1 MIKAEKNILLGV
13 TASIAIYKS
22 CELIRKL
29 KKCGFSVH
37 VIMTKEA
44 EELIKPV
51 VFQSL
56 SANRVY
62 RAGMFEEPDTCKLEN
77 NGLSDTRPYRIG
89 RYAPLRSRQSQEIK
103 HISLAE
109 KADLILIAP
118 ATANIIAKLAAG
130 ICDDLLSC
138 VVCASKAR
146 VLIAPAMNENMYKNK
161 ITQSNIAKLK
171 SCGYK
176 FIAPASGL
184 LACGAVGIG
193 CLAEVETIVKEVR
206 NSF

>member
-1 MIKAEKNILLGV
+1 MVKTGKNIILGV
-13 TASIAIYKS
+13 TASIAIYKA
-22 CELIRKL
+22 CDLIRRL

-37 VIMTKEA
+37 VVMTKEA

-62 RAGMFEEPDTCKLEN
+62 RAGIFEEQDTW
-77 NGLSDTRPYRIG
+77 
-89 RYAPLRSRQSQEIK
+89 EIE

-118 ATANIIAKLAAG
+118 ATANIIAKLACG
-130 ICDDLLSC
+130 ICDDLLTC
-138 VVCASKAR
+138 VVCASKAK

-193 CLAEVETIVKEVR
+193 CLADTEEIVKQVKKIL
-206 NSF
+206 

>member
-1 MIKAEKNILLGV
+1 MKISEKNIILGV

-22 CELIRKL
+22 CGLIRRL
-29 KKCGFSVH
+29 RENGLVVH
-37 VIMTKEA
+37 VVMTKEA
-44 EELIKPV
+44 QELIKPI

-56 SANRVY
+56 SGNRVY
-62 RAGMFEEPDTCKLEN
+62 GSGMFDAPDTGYIE
-77 NGLSDTRPYRIG
+77 
-89 RYAPLRSRQSQEIK
+89 
-103 HISLAE
+103 HVSLAQ

-138 VVCASKAR
+138 TVCASKAK
-146 VLIAPAMNENMYKNK
+146 VLIAPAMNEQMYQNR

-176 FIAPASGL
+176 FIPPSRGL
-184 LACGAVGIG
+184 LACGVAGVG
-193 CLAEVETIVKEVR
+193 CLAETADIVKEVKKLL
-206 NSF
+206 

>member
-1 MIKAEKNILLGV
+1 MALKKTEKNIVLGV

-22 CELIRKL
+22 CGLIRRMRE
-29 KKCGFSVH
+29 CGWAVH
-37 VIMTKEA
+37 VVMTKEA
-44 EELIKPV
+44 QELIRPI

-56 SANRVY
+56 SGRPVY
-62 RAGMFEEPDTCKLEN
+62 SGGLFDPPDTWDIAHV
-77 NGLSDTRPYRIG
+77 GL
-89 RYAPLRSRQSQEIK
+89 A
-103 HISLAE
+103 A

-138 VVCASKAR
+138 TVCASKAK
-146 VLIAPAMNENMYKNK
+146 VLIAPAMNENMLNHK

-176 FIAPASGL
+176 FIQPRKGL
-184 LACGAVGIG
+184 LACGTVGEG
-193 CLAEVETIVKEVR
+193 CLAETSEIIKEVKR
-206 NSF
+206 LL

>member
-1 MIKAEKNILLGV
+1 MEKTAKNIILGV

-22 CELIRKL
+22 CSLVRRLRE
-29 KKCGFSVH
+29 CGLAVH
-37 VIMTKEA
+37 VVMTKEA
-44 EELIKPV
+44 QELIKPI

-62 RAGMFEEPDTCKLEN
+62 SAGLFDALDTW
-77 NGLSDTRPYRIG
+77 
-89 RYAPLRSRQSQEIK
+89 EIE
-103 HISLAE
+103 HVALAT

-138 VVCASKAR
+138 TVCASRAKI
-146 VLIAPAMNENMYKNK
+146 LIAPAMNENMYNHK

-171 SCGYK
+171 ACGYK
-176 FIAPASGL
+176 FILPHKGM
-184 LACGAVGIG
+184 LACGVVGAG
-193 CLAEVETIVKEVR
+193 CLAEIAEIIKEVKKLL
-206 NSF
+206 

>member
-1 MIKAEKNILLGV
+1 MKKDEKNIILGI
-13 TASIAIYKS
+13 TASIAIYKACS
-22 CELIRKL
+22 LIRRL
-29 KKCGFSVH
+29 RECGWAVQ
-37 VIMTKEA
+37 VVMTKEA
-44 EELIKPV
+44 QELIKPV

-62 RAGMFEEPDTCKLEN
+62 TGGIFDAPDTW
-77 NGLSDTRPYRIG
+77 DI
-89 RYAPLRSRQSQEIK
+89 A
-103 HISLAE
+103 HVALAA

-138 VVCASKAR
+138 TVCASRAK
-146 VLIAPAMNENMYKNK
+146 VLIAPAMNENMYNHK

-176 FIAPASGL
+176 FILPHKGL
-184 LACGAVGIG
+184 LACGAVGAG
-193 CLAEVETIVKEVR
+193 CLAQTAEIIKEVKKLL
-206 NSF
+206 